1 MMCACTESVPGAVR
15 HLHTTS
21 ITSTSVDLRWDAP
34 AGDVDITYYKLF
46 YANLAERQNV
56 ETEIQVN

>member
-1 MMCACTESVPGAVR
+1 VPGAVR

-34 AGDVDITYYKLF
+34 AGDVEITYYKLF

-56 ETEIQVN
+56 ETEVQVN